1 MKEVN
6 PPVDIFQT
14 KLYQVIPED
23 LPEDLPPMRNIQHYI
38 DQVPGASL
46 PNLPHY
52 MMNPQKSEIMK
63 EKIDELLKK
72 GHIQESMSHCAVLAL
87 LTPKKDG
94 TWLMC

>member
-52 MMNPQKSEIMK
+52 RMNPQESEIVK
-63 EKIDELLKK
+63 EEKIEELLKK
-72 GHIQESMSHCAVLAL
+72 GKYEPLCNSSLIN
-87 LTPKKDG
+87 TKKKMVHDA
-94 TWLMC
+94 CV